1 MAIPHHHAAV
11 PSQDTL
17 ITLKVNLNGEVR
29 KLKLPLRDLSANVLP
44 DKLRQ
49 CLNIKPEQTAV
60 FERFSDSAGGFVTL
74 DPTKPQVFKTLIR
87 AAKAKLKLRIKATV
101 TPLDEVTKTP
111 VPEMKENKTVPTIV
125 RSSTTEMIS
134 PRTVQMQSL
143 VHPQEPETVDGRP
156 YGAGIFEFRAARASQ
171 QTLVDTSEAPVPLPF
186 TTPAPAASAV
196 REMPIRSLPPV
207 SQVPNTNGHPW
218 SVYCNE
224 CDAPMSNAHFH
235 CGICDA
241 GDYDLCEAC
250 VADGT
255 LCPGDGHWLIK
266 RFIKDGTVITSQT
279 ERISPRQTRPEP
291 IVDSPKEMP
300 GAFITG
306 DVKPVENLPTPT
318 RTCNNCVIV
327 LPEHQFVTCKYC
339 EDFDLC
345 LTCYSQNKHG
355 HHPAHAFERATEE
368 TVLTL
373 AAETMLAPG
382 RNVRHNAICDGC
394 DKNVYGV
401 RHKCLNCP
409 DWDFCNDCVANAPT
423 SHPHHRFAALYQP
436 LPDPLPSVSRHFG
449 VYCDG
454 PLCKQS
460 SLRSYITGV
469 RYKCAVCNDT
479 DFCANCEAAP
489 SNQHNK
495 THPLIKFRTPV
506 RNVSITTAN
515 EDMKGQIR
523 YMGDRSAASLQSA
536 TKDVAT
542 GPPTPNSFL
551 PVETV
556 AEIKPSIEPFAKA
569 VSEVPSSTELDARF
583 LHDTVEDGQTF
594 VPGQI
599 FTQIWTMTNPGPRNW
614 PAGCSVRFVGGDNM
628 LNVENNHPASVS
640 EIAIA
645 SESNVI
651 GREVRVGEQIAFK
664 VTLKA
669 PSREGKAISYWRV
682 KAADGTPFGHRLW
695 CDISVKRSVPNVNAR
710 KAYEADMQRRR
721 EMSENANAQQSQA
734 SVSSAAVC
742 GRPPPPAYDFFTQ
755 TPANVAAANS
765 EQLHIARMQ
774 VLQRLQAQAH
784 AQAQGHIQRHLAHV
798 QAQAQQAA
806 TAHCFASSHGP
817 VSQESDRVRKEAAK
831 QRVEHIK
838 AKILKARQ
846 ERAKELELKHAAELK
861 RAEEARQNS
870 GKKMVDDHLHGE
882 EEVKSEPQEVDSTE
896 EIKKEEESMEGSGM
910 VFPKLDKE
918 SPASSTYQ
926 SAISSSIKA
935 KAAYV
940 ENEDGQVEH
949 SAMPAVIAAPIS
961 EPSVICPGEEG
972 YDFTDELE
980 VLSAADSDSSN
991 DGFLTDEEYDI
1002 LDASDRETVHSL

>member
-1 MAIPHHHAAV
+1 M
-11 PSQDTL
+11 
-17 ITLKVNLNGEVR
+17 E
-29 KLKLPLRDLSANVLP
+29 
-44 DKLRQ
+44 
-49 CLNIKPEQTAV
+49 
-60 FERFSDSAGGFVTL
+60 
-74 DPTKPQVFKTLIR
+74 
-87 AAKAKLKLRIKATV
+87 
-101 TPLDEVTKTP
+101 
-111 VPEMKENKTVPTIV
+111 ENKTVPTIV
-125 RSSTTEMIS
+125 RSSTAETVS

-143 VHPQEPETVDGRP
+143 VHPQETETVDGRP

-171 QTLVDTSEAPVPLPF
+171 QTLVDTSEAPVPRPF
-186 TTPAPAASAV
+186 TTSAPAPSTV

-207 SQVPNTNGHPW
+207 AQVPNTNGHPW

-250 VADGT
+250 VAGGK

-266 RFIKDGTVITSQT
+266 RFIKDGMVITSQT

-291 IVDSPKEMP
+291 VPATPKEMP
-300 GAFITG
+300 GAFIIG
-306 DVKPVENLPTPT
+306 DVKSVESLPTPT
-318 RTCNNCVIV
+318 RTCNNCVVV
-327 LPEHQFVTCKYC
+327 LPEHQFVTCKSC

-345 LTCYSQNKHG
+345 LTCHNQNKHG
-355 HHPAHAFERATEE
+355 HHPAHPFERATEA

-382 RNVRHNAICDGC
+382 RNIRHNAICDGC
-394 DKNVYGV
+394 DKNIYGV
-401 RHKCLNCP
+401 RHKCLGCP
-409 DWDFCNDCVANAPT
+409 DWDFCNDCIATART

-436 LPDPLPSVSRHFG
+436 LADPLPSAARHFG

-479 DFCANCEAAP
+479 DFCANCEATP
-489 SNQHNK
+489 SNSHNK
-495 THPLIKFRTPV
+495 THPLIKFKTPV

-515 EDMKGQIR
+515 EDMRGQVR
-523 YMGDRSAASLQSA
+523 YMGDRSAASPQPA
-536 TKDVAT
+536 TKDVST
-542 GPPTPNSFL
+542 GTTTPNTFV

-556 AEIKPSIEPFAKA
+556 AEIKPSVEPVAQAAPKA
-569 VSEVPSSTELDARF
+569 PASTELNAKF

-594 VPGQI
+594 MPGDR
-599 FTQIWTMTNPGPRNW
+599 FTQVWTMTNPGPHNW

-628 LNVENNHPASVS
+628 LNVENTHPASVS
-640 EIAIA
+640 DIASA

-651 GREVRVGEQIAFK
+651 GREVRVGEQVAFK

-669 PSREGKAISYWRV
+669 PSREGKAISHWRV
-682 KAADGTPFGHRLW
+682 KAADGTPFGHRIW
-695 CDISVKRSVPNVNAR
+695 CDITVKRPVVPAIVQGAQEG
-710 KAYEADMQRRR
+710 AQRQR
-721 EMSENANAQQSQA
+721 EMSEKLIAQQPQA
-734 SVSSAAVC
+734 DASSAAFF
-742 GRPPPPAYDFFTQ
+742 GRQPPPAYEYLNQ
-755 TPANVAAANS
+755 TPANVTAARN
-765 EQLHIARMQ
+765 QQMNIARMQ
-774 VLQRLQAQAH
+774 AMQRA
-784 AQAQGHIQRHLAHV
+784 
-798 QAQAQQAA
+798 QAQAQFEAQQAQA
-806 TAHCFASSHGP
+806 LAQRAQVLAQAQAKAGQTPYSPPTNAQLLQLQQQMERMQQLQAGRALAQAHQMGTVQCFAP
-817 VSQESDRVRKEAAK
+817 PPQENDRARKEAAK

-846 ERAKELELKHAAELK
+846 ERAKELELKHAVEVK
-861 RAEEARQNS
+861 RAEEARQDS
-870 GKKMVDDHLHGE
+870 EMKTLDDYFRRK
-882 EEVKSEPQEVDSTE
+882 EEVKSEPKALETTE
-896 EIKKEEESMEGSGM
+896 EIKKEEEPMEGSGM

-926 SAISSSIKA
+926 SATSSSTKG

-940 ENEDGQVEH
+940 ENEDGQVER
-949 SAMPAVIAAPIS
+949 SATPAVLPAPIS
-961 EPSVICPGEEG
+961 EPSVTSPGEDG

-980 VLSAADSDSSN
+980 VLSAADSDSSD

-1002 LDASDRETVHSL
+1002 LDASDRETVHSP